1 MKKARIKAK
10 NKKGITKVKA
20 IFKHV
25 MIGEDVAKKKGIKAD
40 YMTNIIAKYNG
51 EVVYDASIGIML
63 SVNPYVKFSFK
74 GGAKGDK
81 IEITAI
87 DNSGASKVSKG
98 KIK

>member
-10 NKKGITKVKA
+10 NKGGVTKVKA

-25 MIGEDVAKKKGIKAD
+25 MIGDDVAKKKGIKSD
-40 YMTNIIAKYNG
+40 YMTNIVAKYKG
-51 EVVYDASIGIML
+51 DVIYDASIGIFL

-81 IEITAI
+81 VEIIAT
-87 DNSGASKVSKG
+87 DNSGNTKASLG